1 MIPAVSAAAAAV
13 RRHVFQKDRTMVAA
27 ANRSCSSRIITA
39 CDRRHDGTSTNTNC
53 YSVITPRTKIILP
66 RFESYSSSASPAAA
80 ATAAATSTTNSNSIR
95 RAITDNGNDTKSNIA
110 TTKKKCGNQTSSLLE
125 TKKQYFNKVL
135 IANRGE
141 IAIRVARTC
150 QRLKIPTVAIYT
162 TQDRATK
169 SLHITECN
177 EAVCIGDSYLNV
189 SNILQAIRTTQ
200 SDAVHP
206 GYGFLSENADFCTS
220 IMQQQLMVNT
230 TSKKNDKND
239 SRSSD
244 AVSVAW
250 LGVRNVPH

>member
-53 YSVITPRTKIILP
+53 YSVITPRTKSILP
-66 RFESYSSSASPAAA
+66 RFESYSSSASP
-80 ATAAATSTTNSNSIR
+80 AAATSTTNSNSIR

-162 TQDRATK
+162 TQDRAAK

-177 EAVCIGDSYLNV
+177 EAVCIGDSYLNI

-206 GYGFLSENADFCTS
+206 GTYHTLTCNKNSNTPLSPKTIITS
-220 IMQQQLMVNT
+220 FFFNLIHMI
-230 TSKKNDKND
+230 
-239 SRSSD
+239 
-244 AVSVAW
+244 
-250 LGVRNVPH
+250 

>member
-13 RRHVFQKDRTMVAA
+13 RRHVFHKDRTMVAA
-27 ANRSCSSRIITA
+27 ANRSFSSRITA
-39 CDRRHDGTSTNTNC
+39 CDRRLDGTSTNTNC
-53 YSVITPRTKIILP
+53 YSVIAPRTKSILP

-80 ATAAATSTTNSNSIR
+80 AAAAAATSTTNSNSIR

-162 TQDRATK
+162 TQDRAAK

-206 GYGFLSENADFCTS
+206 GTYHTLTCNKNSNTPLSPKTIITS
-220 IMQQQLMVNT
+220 FFFNLIHMI
-230 TSKKNDKND
+230 
-239 SRSSD
+239 
-244 AVSVAW
+244 
-250 LGVRNVPH
+250 

>member
-13 RRHVFQKDRTMVAA
+13 RRHVFHKDRTMVAA

-66 RFESYSSSASPAAA
+66 RFESYSSSASP
-80 ATAAATSTTNSNSIR
+80 AAATSTTNSNSIR

-162 TQDRATK
+162 TQDRAAK

-177 EAVCIGDSYLNV
+177 EAVCIGDSYLNI

-206 GYGFLSENADFCTS
+206 GTYHTLTCNKNSNTPLSPKTIITS
-220 IMQQQLMVNT
+220 FFFNLIHMI
-230 TSKKNDKND
+230 
-239 SRSSD
+239 
-244 AVSVAW
+244 
-250 LGVRNVPH
+250 

>member
-13 RRHVFQKDRTMVAA
+13 RRHVFHKDRTMVAA
-27 ANRSCSSRIITA
+27 ANRSFSSRITA

-53 YSVITPRTKIILP
+53 YSVITPRTKSILP

-80 ATAAATSTTNSNSIR
+80 AATTSTTNSNSIR

-162 TQDRATK
+162 TQDRAAK

-206 GYGFLSENADFCTS
+206 GTYHTLTCNKNSNTPLSPKTIITS
-220 IMQQQLMVNT
+220 FFFNLIHMI
-230 TSKKNDKND
+230 
-239 SRSSD
+239 
-244 AVSVAW
+244 
-250 LGVRNVPH
+250 

>member
-27 ANRSCSSRIITA
+27 ANRSFSSRIITA
-39 CDRRHDGTSTNTNC
+39 CDRRLDGTSTNINC
-53 YSVITPRTKIILP
+53 YSVITPRTKSILP

-80 ATAAATSTTNSNSIR
+80 AAATSTTNSNSIR

-125 TKKQYFNKVL
+125 TKKRYFNKVL

-162 TQDRATK
+162 RNDTK

-206 GYGFLSENADFCTS
+206 GTYHTLTCNKNSNTPLSP
-220 IMQQQLMVNT
+220 
-230 TSKKNDKND
+230 KNIIKCFFFN
-239 SRSSD
+239 
-244 AVSVAW
+244 
-250 LGVRNVPH
+250 LIHMI